1 MPHPSK
7 RKGDAAEREVAHQ
20 LSDRL
25 GIKVERKLGAGRAE
39 DTGDLYGLGPD
50 WTAEVKHFA
59 NVTTAINKGLK
70 DLERE
75 QANAGTPFGVCFVRR
90 PGGRWIAVMDLDQ
103 FCSVYREIAAPMPPK
118 GPWTIEGQEEL
129 PI

>member
-7 RKGDAAEREVAHQ
+7 TKGDVAEREVAHL

-39 DTGDLYGLGPD
+39 DTGDLYGLEGF
-50 WTAEVKHFA
+50 TAEVKNFA
-59 NVTTAINKGLK
+59 NVTTAINKGLE
-70 DLERE
+70 DLARE

-103 FCSVYREIAAPMPPK
+103 WCSVYREVSA
-118 GPWTIEGQEEL
+118 
-129 PI
+129 